1 MKSKDKLKKVSHHLC
16 YEYEQLVNTARILG
30 DCPCGQSTYNVL
42 LDSFALHVRN
52 LVDFLYTENPG
63 SDDVYAGDFFAS
75 KQNWIDI
82 RPAITPILEE
92 AKKKT
97 NKQAAHLT
105 YKRLQY
111 VGESKKWPFKQ
122 ISEDLVAA
130 FDVFLKCVDRD
141 LLGLDLQK
149 LIDNKQS

>member
-92 AKKKT
+92 AKKLGIS
-97 NKQAAHLT
+97 LT
-105 YKRLQY
+105 IGSDGHEDIGQGIPEAMELAKS
-111 VGESKKWPFKQ
+111 VGYDF
-122 ISEDLVAA
+122 IIV
-130 FDVFLKCVDRD
+130 
-141 LLGLDLQK
+141 
-149 LIDNKQS
+149 